1 MCTAVADNCTG
12 TLQTNGCL
20 SLTQSFSHIISFA
33 SISIV
38 LFFPASSSAAG
49 SGCFIVPLTDISYG
63 RLLLLP
69 KNAQLTLPH
78 MSWNTLERDAFPRY
92 DRQTLDG
99 AKITLRRRERMKKKA
114 WPCQVAMRAEPS
126 RVTTGVAWQC
136 SWEAITGPFKYR
148 FSKITSH

>member
-1 MCTAVADNCTG
+1 MCTAVADNWTG

-20 SLTQSFSHIISFA
+20 SLTQSFSHIIRFA
-33 SISIV
+33 SISV

-49 SGCFIVPLTDISYG
+49 SGGFSVPSTDISYG
-63 RLLLLP
+63 HLLLLP
-69 KNAQLTLPH
+69 KNAQLALPH
-78 MSWNTLERDAFPRY
+78 MSWNTLERGTFPRY

-99 AKITLRRRERMKKKA
+99 AKITLGPRERMKKKKLDLVKLR
-114 WPCQVAMRAEPS
+114 WEPS
-126 RVTTGVAWQC
+126 RAPTGVAWQC